1 MLKEFKEFAFKG
13 NVIDMAVGVII
24 GGAFGTIV
32 SSLVNDIIMPVF
44 GAITA
49 GMDFKNLKI
58 VLSDAVVDAATGQV
72 VKPEAAIAY
81 GSFLQNVVNFL
92 IISASIFAVI
102 TFVNKAL
109 KKKTPKEEEEK
120 ESAPTQEELL
130 SEIRDLLKEKNQ

>member
-109 KKKTPKEEEEK
+109 KKKTPKEEDEK
-120 ESAPTQEELL
+120 EPAPTQEELL

>member
-58 VLSDAVVDAATGQV
+58 VLSDAVVDTATGQV

-102 TFVNKAL
+102 TFTNKAL
-109 KKKTPKEEEEK
+109 RKKAPKEEEEK
-120 ESAPTQEELL
+120 DPAPTQEELL
-130 SEIRDLLKEKNQ
+130 TEIRDLLKEKNQ

>member
-109 KKKTPKEEEEK
+109 RKKTPKEEEEK
-120 ESAPTQEELL
+120 EPAPTQEELL

>member
-120 ESAPTQEELL
+120 EPAPTQEELL